1 MTHTFPD
8 NFLWGASI
16 SAHQTEGA
24 YQEDGK
30 GLSVQDTRQRD
41 NHAIADFKVAS
52 DHYHHYKEDIKLL
65 AEMGINVFRLS
76 IAWTRIFPDGRGA
89 VNELGLQHYSDVI
102 DELLKYQIQP
112 FITLNHFDLPQ
123 ALEDEGG
130 WGVRSTVDAFVHY
143 AETVFQAYGD
153 RVKNWLTIN
162 EPNIMLLVDKKIL
175 GKEIPIQEKYQQF
188 HHLMIAEKY
197 AFKRCHELITDGKI
211 GPVPNISLV
220 YPATSKPID
229 NQAALYFN
237 SVRNWAY
244 LDFSCFGRYN
254 TVFKDYLKQ
263 NDVQITFAPED
274 EALMKT
280 AFPDYIAMN
289 FYTTVTVEKPLAK
302 KEMANGISDQQSE
315 DIMEWGFYKG
325 FTNPYLEKNEF
336 NWTIDPLGLKT
347 TLQTLYDRYNLPIII
362 TENGLGAKDELTDD
376 GAVHDQYRIDY
387 LKQHIEQCGA
397 AIEAGVDL
405 IGYSPWSAIDLV
417 SVHEGISKRYG
428 FIYVDRTEKDTKEM
442 KRYKKDS
449 FYWYQDVIQTNQ
461 LPKVGK

>member
-65 AEMGINVFRLS
+65 SEMGINVFRFS

-89 VNELGLQHYSDVI
+89 VNEPGLQHYSDVI

-325 FTNPYLEKNEF
+325 FTNPYLQKNEF

-376 GAVHDQYRIDY
+376 GAIHDQYRIDY
-387 LKQHIEQCGA
+387 LMQHIEQCGA

-428 FIYVDRTEKDTKEM
+428 FIYVDRTEKDIKEM